1 MISSRLATFSFHV
14 FISGVA
20 WHFLQFLKRRGSLA
34 RKPLWIAIKVRC
46 GPSVA
51 VYKKPRIG
59 SFLWILHP
67 ALVEFVV
74 HPEHPF
80 KAVVD
85 GVHAEGL
92 KAWVLHTN
100 LNGLATNLQGRFFAV
115 ASLML
120 RADGRR
126 YSKAHIMRRFGV
138 SRQTLYKFIKQS
150 GITEELKPSSALDSI
165 T

>member
-20 WHFLQFLKRRGSLA
+20 WRFLQFLKRRGSLA
-34 RKPLWIAIKVRC
+34 RKPLLIAIKVRC

-85 GVHAEGL
+85 GVHAERL
-92 KAWVLHTN
+92 KA
-100 LNGLATNLQGRFFAV
+100 
-115 ASLML
+115 
-120 RADGRR
+120 
-126 YSKAHIMRRFGV
+126 
-138 SRQTLYKFIKQS
+138 
-150 GITEELKPSSALDSI
+150 
-165 T
+165 